1 MEERSPEVVEES
13 PETPDPEGWEDI
25 LGTGRLKK
33 RILSEGTPDT
43 KPEPGDEVKVVI
55 SGTHLGVEVIPE
67 ETLTFR
73 LAEFEAPKALDYIL
87 PIMNVNEVVE
97 VITESDFM
105 YGDQGLDSP
114 PVPPKATLQLKLHLI
129 DSVVPPPNLDLPLEE
144 RMALGARKKER
155 GTFWYNRGEY
165 QMAIFG
171 YRKASQI
178 LDDAEIDIEVPIER
192 HTLPLPLQ
200 LLIKE
205 RINALNNLAQA
216 QMKNNSWE
224 SSLATLNQVLRLDP
238 NNEKALFRKS
248 KVFLQQGRESEA
260 IGLLRR
266 VTRLYTRNTVA
277 KSELN
282 KLLENRKKSRIHEER
297 LSKKMLGLDKYEEE
311 LLKSRSR
318 FFNRA
323 NLKSGLVYFG
333 GFSVIVGIT
342 SFVVNQYVL

>member
-105 YGDQGLDSP
+105 YGDEGLDSP

-144 RMALGARKKER
+144 RMALGARKK
-155 GTFWYNRGEY
+155 GAWYLL
-165 QMAIFG
+165 
-171 YRKASQI
+171 ASQI

-318 FFNRA
+318 FLIGR
-323 NLKSGLVYFG
+323 
-333 GFSVIVGIT
+333 I
-342 SFVVNQYVL
+342 